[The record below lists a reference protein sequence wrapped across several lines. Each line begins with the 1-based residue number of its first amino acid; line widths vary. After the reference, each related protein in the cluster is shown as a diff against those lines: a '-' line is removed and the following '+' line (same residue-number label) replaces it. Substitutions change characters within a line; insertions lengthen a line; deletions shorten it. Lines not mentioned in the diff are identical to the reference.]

1 MSEEN
6 NDINEIY
13 DDDYYMYDENENDLG
28 KKVVSNEIEFLE
40 ESEIIKER
48 ENAIQEAIEKLFLD
62 RDNAI
67 LAMIF
72 LEWKL
77 NKIENWYD
85 DVEGNKF
92 KSGIELPKKTQI
104 ELKNKGI
111 ESNGD
116 NCLICFEDKNDKFFS
131 LNCGHQ
137 FCSDCWTEYLKEKI
151 KSPLSAL
158 QAKCPQ
164 NGCTCVVYEK
174 IYQKYLTDKKSLDRL
189 NKAIYKNFI
198 NRNSD
203 IKQCPNEHC
212 HFYAK
217 STNHSYS
224 QEVNCPCGESYCFQ
238 CLKESHRPCSCELI
252 DKFFKLNR
260 ITSLDDYDKRWIEA
274 NTKECPNCH
283 QKIQKSQGCNYMLC
297 DKKAGGCGKAF
308 CYVCETDWEK
318 HSKDHFNC
326 NKYTEAVK
334 RKENERKKIQKD
346 LEYEIKKFER
356 YDFYYPRYMNYK
368 TSVEVCKTTF
378 KSNLEEKIQLLG
390 FLQEIPALETK
401 FIMDA
406 LETLIISKRTLK
418 NTYIFGYYMKDSN
431 NKKLFEHSQGILEF
445 YTENLHK
452 SLIDSSLDFYIQT
465 TKEDFTLHFPK
476 FKEGVNQQVTI
487 INKYRTSL
495 LEEIENKFIDD
506 LDSKII
512 NLTFD

>member
-1 MSEEN
+1 MSEDN

-28 KKVVSNEIEFLE
+28 KKIVSNEIEFLE
-40 ESEIIKER
+40 ELEIIKER
-48 ENAIQEAIEKLFLD
+48 ENAIKEAIEKLFLD

-72 LEWKL
+72 LDWKL
-77 NKIENWYD
+77 NKIDSWYD
-85 DVEGNKF
+85 DVDGNKF
-92 KSGIELPKKTQI
+92 KSGIELSEETKKKLI
-104 ELKNKGI
+104 KDGI
-111 ESNGD
+111 ESNGN
-116 NCLICFEDKNDKFFS
+116 NCLICFEDKNDEFFC

-137 FCSDCWTEYLKEKI
+137 FCQDCWTEYLKEKI

-164 NGCTCVVYEK
+164 GGCTCIVYEK
-174 IYQKYLTDKKSLDRL
+174 VYRKYLKDKQSLERL
-189 NKAIYKNFI
+189 DKAIYKNFI

-224 QEVNCPCGESYCFQ
+224 QEINCPCGESYCFK

-260 ITSLDDYDKRWIEA
+260 VTSLDDYDKRWIQA

-297 DKKAGGCGKAF
+297 DKRAGGCGKAF
-308 CYVCETDWEK
+308 CYVCETDWEL
-318 HSKDHFNC
+318 HSKDHFKC

-334 RKENERKKIQKD
+334 KKEIEAKQIQKD

-378 KSNLEEKIQLLG
+378 KSNLEEKIQLLM
-390 FLQEIPALETK
+390 FLQELPALETK

-406 LETLIISKRTLK
+406 LEALIISKRTLK

-431 NKKLFEHSQGILEF
+431 NKKLFEYSQGILEY

-452 SLIDSSLDFYIQT
+452 SLLDSSLNFYIQT
-465 TKEDFTLHFPK
+465 TKEDFVLNFPK
-476 FKEGVNQQVTI
+476 FKELINQQVTI
-487 INKYRTSL
+487 INKYRSSL

-512 NLTFD
+512 NLTF